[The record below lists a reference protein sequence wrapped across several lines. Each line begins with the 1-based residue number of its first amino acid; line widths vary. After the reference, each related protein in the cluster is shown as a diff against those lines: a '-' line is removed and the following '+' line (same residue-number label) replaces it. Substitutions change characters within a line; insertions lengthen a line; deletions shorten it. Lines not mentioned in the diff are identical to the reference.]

1 MSITN
6 DRIIFISGCGHSGT
20 TVLLAIMDSH
30 PKIYG
35 IKRETNWFDNYQ
47 CVDNIIKQEYEFE
60 KNKPETL
67 FLKKEI
73 LAEKTPNHVFSVPL
87 INRYFPNSQHVFII
101 RNPLDVCASL
111 YKRYNDLDWAVN
123 RWNNANHFVLSH
135 LTMDSTW
142 LIRYEDLVTDSV
154 TELTKLCAF
163 LNLEYDNNLLNF
175 YQRNI
180 VMEANDAIMQKRNT
194 QIKQKLTD
202 HNNNYK
208 DTLSS
213 NQVDYILNR
222 TIKLRQ
228 IFGY

>member
-1 MSITN
+1 
-6 DRIIFISGCGHSGT
+6 
-20 TVLLAIMDSH
+20 
-30 PKIYG
+30 
-35 IKRETNWFDNYQ
+35 
-47 CVDNIIKQEYEFE
+47 
-60 KNKPETL
+60 
-67 FLKKEI
+67 
-73 LAEKTPNHVFSVPL
+73 
-87 INRYFPNSQHVFII
+87 
-101 RNPLDVCASL
+101 
-111 YKRYNDLDWAVN
+111 
-123 RWNNANHFVLSH
+123 
-135 LTMDSTW
+135 MDSTW

-180 VMEANDAIMQKRNT
+180 VMEANNAIMQKRNT
-194 QIKQKLTD
+194 QIKQKLAD

-213 NQVDYILNR
+213 NQVDYILNH